1 MNKPNNKEFPLTRE
15 TWRYIK
21 QRQKE
26 LDNAFLSKAKWLPN
40 DNARLSALLIERGE
54 LINEFPE
61 TFKWWKHKDDDRA
74 RIIDEY
80 IDLLHFL
87 AGMEDTQRTTVRMP
101 DGVWTRD
108 LYFRIIFE
116 TSESAWSRSP
126 YDRLLEKLLDY
137 SPDRSHPVQSAC
149 QVVALAT
156 HIMGRLGFTDGDIL
170 VAYDAKNAENFK
182 RIAEGY

>member
-1 MNKPNNKEFPLTRE
+1 MNKPNKAPNNKEFPLTRE
-15 TWRYIK
+15 TWQYIK
-21 QRQKE
+21 RRQKE
-26 LDNAFLSKAKWLPN
+26 LDDAFLSKAKWLPN

-61 TFKWWKHKDDDRA
+61 TFKWWKHKADDRA

-87 AGMEDTQRTTVRMP
+87 AGMDGMP
-101 DGVWTRD
+101 AALFTMDGGYSRIMFEAETDVWR
-108 LYFRIIFE
+108 R
-116 TSESAWSRSP
+116 WSDD
-126 YDRLLEKLLDY
+126 YLLEQLLDY
-137 SPDRSHPVQSAC
+137 SPDREYPVQSAC
-149 QVVALAT
+149 KVVALAT

>member
-1 MNKPNNKEFPLTRE
+1 MREANKLPNNKEFPLTRE

-26 LDNAFLSKAKWLPN
+26 LDDAFLSKAKWLPN

-61 TFKWWKHKDDDRA
+61 TFKWWKHKADDRV

-87 AGMEDTQRTTVRMP
+87 AGMESD
-101 DGVWTRD
+101 
-108 LYFRIIFE
+108 YSRIMFE
-116 TSESAWSRSP
+116 AETDKWRQWSDK
-126 YDRLLEKLLDY
+126 YVLEQLLDY
-137 SPDRSHPVQSAC
+137 SPDREYPVQSAC

-156 HIMGRLGFTDGDIL
+156 HIMGRLGFTDGNIL

>member
-15 TWRYIK
+15 TWQYIK
-21 QRQKE
+21 RRQKE
-26 LDNAFLSKAKWLPN
+26 LDDAFLSKAKWLPN

-61 TFKWWKHKDDDRA
+61 TFKWWEHTDDDRA

-87 AGMEDTQRTTVRMP
+87 AGMEGMWTSIFTLD
-101 DGVWTRD
+101 DGYSKIRFEAETEVWR
-108 LYFRIIFE
+108 R
-116 TSESAWSRSP
+116 WSDD
-126 YDRLLEKLLDY
+126 YLLEQLLDY
-137 SPDRSHPVQSAC
+137 SPDREYPVQSAC

>member
-1 MNKPNNKEFPLTRE
+1 MSEARKLPNNKEFPLTRE
-15 TWRYIK
+15 TWQYIK
-21 QRQKE
+21 RRQKE
-26 LDNAFLSKAKWLPN
+26 LDGAFLSKAKWLPN

-61 TFKWWKHKDDDRA
+61 TFKWWKHKVDDRA

-87 AGMEDTQRTTVRMP
+87 AGMESD
-101 DGVWTRD
+101 
-108 LYFRIIFE
+108 YSRIMFE
-116 TSESAWSRSP
+116 AETDKWRHWSN
-126 YDRLLEKLLDY
+126 YYVLQQLLDY
-137 SPDRSHPVQSAC
+137 SPDRDYPVQSAC

-156 HIMGRLGFTDGDIL
+156 HIMGRLGFTDVDIL

>member
-1 MNKPNNKEFPLTRE
+1 MSNKPNNKEFPLTRE
-15 TWRYIK
+15 TWQHIK
-21 QRQKE
+21 RRQKE
-26 LDNAFLSKAKWLPN
+26 LDDAFLSKAKWLPN

-61 TFKWWKHKDDDRA
+61 TFKWWKHKADDRA
-74 RIIDEY
+74 RIINEY

-87 AGMEDTQRTTVRMP
+87 AGMEGMWTFILAWDDRYSRILFEAEI
-101 DGVWTRD
+101 DVWRQ
-108 LYFRIIFE
+108 
-116 TSESAWSRSP
+116 WSDD
-126 YDRLLEKLLDY
+126 YVLEQLLDY
-137 SPDRSHPVQSAC
+137 SPDREYPVQSAC

>member
-1 MNKPNNKEFPLTRE
+1 MNKPNKAPNNKEFPLTRE
-15 TWRYIK
+15 TWQYIK
-21 QRQKE
+21 RRQKE
-26 LDNAFLSKAKWLPN
+26 LDDAFLSKAKWLPN

-61 TFKWWKHKDDDRA
+61 TFKWWKHKADDRA

-87 AGMEDTQRTTVRMP
+87 AGM
-101 DGVWTRD
+101 DGMWIPIITLD
-108 LYFRIIFE
+108 DEYSRIIFE
-116 TSESAWSRSP
+116 ARTDKWRRFSDE
-126 YDRLLEKLLDY
+126 YVLEQLLDY
-137 SPDRSHPVQSAC
+137 SPDREYPVQSAC

-156 HIMGRLGFTDGDIL
+156 HIMGRIGFTDGDIL

>member
-1 MNKPNNKEFPLTRE
+1 MNKPNKAPNNKEFPLTRE

-87 AGMEDTQRTTVRMP
+87 AGMEDLVPASVIQRSCSKSKPINGAV
-101 DGVWTRD
+101 G
-108 LYFRIIFE
+108 
-116 TSESAWSRSP
+116 A
-126 YDRLLEKLLDY
+126 
-137 SPDRSHPVQSAC
+137 
-149 QVVALAT
+149 AT
-156 HIMGRLGFTDGDIL
+156 ISSSTCSTIR
-170 VAYDAKNAENFK
+170 
-182 RIAEGY
+182 RIANIRYRALPGSCASYAYHGSPRLY

>member
-1 MNKPNNKEFPLTRE
+1 MNNKPNNKEFPLTRE
-15 TWRYIK
+15 TWQYIK
-21 QRQKE
+21 RRQKE
-26 LDNAFLSKAKWLPN
+26 LDDAFLSKAKWLPN

-61 TFKWWKHKDDDRA
+61 TFKWWKHKADDRA

-87 AGMEDTQRTTVRMP
+87 AGMESD
-101 DGVWTRD
+101 
-108 LYFRIIFE
+108 YSRIMFE
-116 TSESAWSRSP
+116 SETDKWRHWSN
-126 YDRLLEKLLDY
+126 YYVLQQLLDY
-137 SPDRSHPVQSAC
+137 SPDREYPVQSAC

>member
-1 MNKPNNKEFPLTRE
+1 MNKPNKAPNNKEFPLTRE
-15 TWRYIK
+15 TWQYIK
-21 QRQKE
+21 RRQKE
-26 LDNAFLSKAKWLPN
+26 LDDAFLSKAKWLPN

-61 TFKWWKHKDDDRA
+61 TFKWWKHKADDRA

-87 AGMEDTQRTTVRMP
+87 AGMDGMP
-101 DGVWTRD
+101 AALFTMDGG
-108 LYFRIIFE
+108 YSRIMFE
-116 TSESAWSRSP
+116 AETDKWR
-126 YDRLLEKLLDY
+126 RLSDDYVLEQLLDY
-137 SPDRSHPVQSAC
+137 SPDREYPVQSAC

>member
-1 MNKPNNKEFPLTRE
+1 MNKPNKAPNNKEFPLTRE
-15 TWRYIK
+15 TWQYIK
-21 QRQKE
+21 RRQKE
-26 LDNAFLSKAKWLPN
+26 LDNVFLSKAKWLPN

-61 TFKWWKHKDDDRA
+61 TFKWWKHKADDRA

-87 AGMEDTQRTTVRMP
+87 AGMDGMP
-101 DGVWTRD
+101 AALFTLDGG
-108 LYFRIIFE
+108 YSRIMFE
-116 TSESAWSRSP
+116 AETDKWR
-126 YDRLLEKLLDY
+126 RLSNDYVLEQLLDY
-137 SPDRSHPVQSAC
+137 SPDREYPVQSAC
-149 QVVALAT
+149 EVVALAT

-170 VAYDAKNAENFK
+170 MAYDAKNAENFK

>member
-1 MNKPNNKEFPLTRE
+1 MNKPNKAPNNKEFPLTRE

-61 TFKWWKHKDDDRA
+61 TFKWWKHKADDRA

-87 AGMEDTQRTTVRMP
+87 AGMDGMP
-101 DGVWTRD
+101 ATLFTMDGG
-108 LYFRIIFE
+108 YSRIMFE
-116 TSESAWSRSP
+116 AETDKWR
-126 YDRLLEKLLDY
+126 RLSNDYVLEQLLDY
-137 SPDRSHPVQSAC
+137 SPDREYPVQSAC